1 MDRGFYIAA
10 SGMLTEQVRQ
20 DQLANDL
27 ANASTPGYKS
37 DQSTQANFGELL
49 LRNTSN
55 NQSIG
60 GLGLGVGI
68 SKTRPD
74 LTQGAIDQTGESLDV
89 ALQGPGFFAVQTAG
103 GTRYTRDGQFAVDA
117 TGTLVTSLGN
127 PVLDANGKPIS
138 VKGHADD
145 LKISSD
151 GTVTGGGQTLG
162 KIAVVSLTTPVKQG
176 DTLFSGTPGVAPQG
190 TTMEQGALEA
200 SGTNPAKVM
209 VDMITSLR
217 AYESMQKVINS
228 MDETLQK
235 GIQSGGAI

>member
-49 LRNTSN
+49 LKNTAN
-55 NQSIG
+55 NQAIG
-60 GLGLGVGI
+60 GLGLGVDI
-68 SKTRPD
+68 SKIQPD
-74 LTQGAIDQTGESLDV
+74 LSQGAINQTGEPLDV
-89 ALQGPGFFAVQTAG
+89 ALQGPGFFTVQTTA

-127 PVLDANGKPIS
+127 AVLDANGKPIS

-162 KIAVVSLTTPVKQG
+162 KIAIVSLTTPVKQG
-176 DTLFSGTPGVAPQG
+176 DTLFSGTPGAAPQG

-228 MDETLQK
+228 MDETLSK
-235 GIQSGGAI
+235 GIQSGGA